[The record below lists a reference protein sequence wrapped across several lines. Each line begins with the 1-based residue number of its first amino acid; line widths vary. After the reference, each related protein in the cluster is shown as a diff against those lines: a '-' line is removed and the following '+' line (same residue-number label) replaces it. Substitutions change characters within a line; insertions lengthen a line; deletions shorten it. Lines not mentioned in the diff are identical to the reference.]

1 MSCYG
6 PRFSV
11 RIDTQAEVKS
21 TGAQKETFDIVVL
34 DADTDE
40 SKSVREMSGGE
51 RIWINEALTRAIALY
66 QAQQSG
72 QVYHTLFSD
81 ESDGALDPQKK
92 EQFVRM
98 KRRVLELGGY
108 DREFF
113 ISHSPDVWPLADAVI
128 HLGDDIV
135 EAPAEQSREVA

>member
-1 MSCYG
+1 
-6 PRFSV
+6 
-11 RIDTQAEVKS
+11 
-21 TGAQKETFDIVVL
+21 
-34 DADTDE
+34 
-40 SKSVREMSGGE
+40 
-51 RIWINEALTRAIALY
+51 
-66 QAQQSG
+66 
-72 QVYHTLFSD
+72 
-81 ESDGALDPQKK
+81 
-92 EQFVRM
+92 M